1 MVEIFVNESKQPEIT
16 PQTKNTLEKIIRTIR
31 ERELMYSS
39 ALVALA
45 LEKRDDDQLLVCYGL
60 VTFLPK
66 VENFIEE
73 LHYKYEKLIL
83 VRKRISVKKAIQLL
97 RDMYENHR
105 IDIPSVLS
113 IPFQGTLYEFDF
125 HESRY
130 ERGYATSGWPRTFAS
145 GAIGKNT
152 EGTLTQE
159 ALVSLEHPLFPNGI
173 EALREKLELNL
184 SEDAYNLSSCIEIVI
199 PDYRARITGLVVEGT
214 KAALEVELGTSQSD
228 DLRAKFYSRG
238 RHITKVSENMSLAG
252 NRVSFEMG
260 DEPLI
265 IEVHILSAKDG
276 STIDRTGYNYRYPYT
291 KKGVIMKD
299 DEVRLLD
306 IISRGENQTV
316 EFKEQIEKGN
326 QSEFIETV
334 VAFANTIGGMILIGV
349 DDTGRLSGFTES
361 IDADRILKWITD
373 WCDPP
378 IDVELRF
385 VTLQEKTIAVVD
397 VPEGENK
404 PYVLKDKGPYVR
416 KGATDRSAKRTE
428 MDEFYREKRQS
439 SF

>member
-1 MVEIFVNESKQPEIT
+1 MNEGKQPEIT
-16 PQTKNTLEKIIRTIR
+16 PQTKDTLEKTIKTIR
-31 ERELMYSS
+31 ERALMYDS

-45 LEKRDDDQLLVCYGL
+45 LEKRDDDKLLVCYGL
-60 VTFLPK
+60 VTFLSK
-66 VENFIEE
+66 AEKLTKE

-83 VRKRISVKKAIQLL
+83 VRKRMSVKEAIQLL
-97 RDMYENHR
+97 IDMYENHK

-113 IPFQGTLYEFDF
+113 IPFQGTLHEFDF

-130 ERGYATSGWPRTFAS
+130 GRGYATSRWARTFAS
-145 GAIGKNT
+145 GSIGQNAA
-152 EGTLTQE
+152 GSLTQE
-159 ALVSLEHPLFPNGI
+159 ALVSLKHPLFPNGI
-173 EALREKLELNL
+173 EALREEFELDL
-184 SEDAYNLSSCIEIVI
+184 LEDAYTLSSRIDIVI
-199 PDYRARITGLVVEGT
+199 PDYRARITELVVEGT
-214 KAALEVELGTSQSD
+214 KVTLEVELGASQSD
-228 DLRAKFYSRG
+228 DLKAKFYSRG
-238 RHITKVSENMSLAG
+238 RHITKVSENMNLAG
-252 NRVSFEMG
+252 NRVSFEM
-260 DEPLI
+260 DEEPLL

-299 DEVRLLD
+299 EEVRLLD

-316 EFKEQIEKGN
+316 EFKAQIEKGN

-349 DDTGRLSGFTES
+349 DDTGKLSGFTES
-361 IDADRILKWITD
+361 IDADRILKWISD

-378 IDVELRF
+378 IGVELRF
-385 VTLQEKTIAVVD
+385 ATLQEKTIAVVD